1 MGFSPARSVEDAIT
15 VLENFT
21 MKMAWY
27 EFRRFSRELSAH
39 ELTFPQF
46 HTLAV
51 IKENNVKCTMGHL
64 ADETRQVSA
73 TMTGIID
80 RLVERGLVER
90 FRQPDDRRKVL
101 VRLTEAGHAKLE
113 AVSEVRR
120 SQLASMLRRLDES
133 TRHDLTFSLQQ
144 YMDVLE
150 TIQ

>member
-1 MGFSPARSVEDAIT
+1 
-15 VLENFT
+15 
-21 MKMAWY
+21 
-27 EFRRFSRELSAH
+27 
-39 ELTFPQF
+39 
-46 HTLAV
+46 
-51 IKENNVKCTMGHL
+51 